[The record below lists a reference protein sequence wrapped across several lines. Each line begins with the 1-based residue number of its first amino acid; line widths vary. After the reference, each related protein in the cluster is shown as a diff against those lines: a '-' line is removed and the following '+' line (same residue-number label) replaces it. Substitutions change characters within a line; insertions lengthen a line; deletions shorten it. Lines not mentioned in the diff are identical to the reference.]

1 MENSS
6 EIKISYRP
14 KVANCKTTFER
25 ESKSF
30 IIIKLFVV
38 KSKIIK
44 KREREKICKLSISAW
59 LLCEVKSSYFLNS
72 NSRYLG

>member
-44 KREREKICKLSISAW
+44 KNREDL
-59 LLCEVKSSYFLNS
+59 
-72 NSRYLG
+72 